1 MDRVGLKQGFAAYLA
16 GFPDVHMTMEDVFAA
31 GDRVAVRFT
40 CYGTHQGQFMGV
52 PPSGKQVTMTAIL
65 IHRLAN
71 GKMVE
76 DWEWSDQLGV
86 LRQLGLVSL
95 PQ

>member
-1 MDRVGLKQGFAAYLA
+1 
-16 GFPDVHMTMEDVFAA
+16 
-31 GDRVAVRFT
+31 
-40 CYGTHQGQFMGV
+40 
-52 PPSGKQVTMTAIL
+52 MTAIL
-65 IHRLAN
+65 IHRLAG
-71 GKMVE
+71 GKMAE

>member
-1 MDRVGLKQGFAAYLA
+1 
-16 GFPDVHMTMEDVFAA
+16 MTIEDIFGA
-31 GDRVAVRFT
+31 GDRAAVRFT
-40 CYGTHQGQFMGV
+40 TRGAHRGEYRGA
-52 PPSGKQVTMTAIL
+52 PPTGKQVTMTAIL
-65 IHRLAN
+65 IHRLAG